1 MMARHSLKRRA
12 NLRESFCNQ
21 DLQAAAFWLDAPR
34 ALRMNQGSCDSVV
47 GRSGGSR
54 IQALLLSLGLHGSLL
69 EEPSG
74 KFSSAGGMDNRGP
87 ENAVRVNS

>member
-1 MMARHSLKRRA
+1 MV
-12 NLRESFCNQ
+12 E
-21 DLQAAAFWLDAPR
+21 
-34 ALRMNQGSCDSVV
+34 G
-47 GRSGGSR
+47 SGGSR

-74 KFSSAGGMDNRGP
+74 ELSSAGGMDNRGP